1 MLRPAPPAV
10 SVPAGAAIHELPV
23 REIAAV
29 PIGGRTLLFSCAD
42 YMVRRQLV
50 VREVVHGEA
59 LVRAQLLPA
68 EPDPGQPDGDRYLH
82 ASFPNA
88 FWIDGD
94 VVHFVLSKQLF

>member
-1 MLRPAPPAV
+1 VLRPAPPAV

-68 EPDPGQPDGDRYLH
+68 EPDRGQPDGDRYLH
-82 ASFPNA
+82 A